1 MDDREGSVVAAE
13 DDVVAS
19 GASRDRCQS
28 DAEQLVPARD
38 LLTSFGLEP
47 LRFSAVR
54 AVPGL
59 ANGGHRHDRIQVGPS
74 VVGNQ
79 RSLSDNPPTSP
90 CEPLACSH
98 VSSTGSHAR
107 GARTHVLLDLDGTLS
122 DSEPGIL
129 NSLQWAC
136 MIEGFPIP
144 TEDEVRSVIGPPFE
158 LGLPSIGI
166 PDDAL
171 ERVIDRYRERYADTG
186 AYENT
191 LYDGI
196 VEMLDALA
204 QRGYSLSI
212 ATAKPEVTAH
222 PILDYFGISE
232 RFVVRAGATL
242 TSERRSKAQVIAH
255 ALHELGLHA
264 DPDVWDH
271 VIMIGDRDHDVLGAI
286 QHHIPCIGVLWGYGS
301 IEELLRAGAVA
312 LAESPA
318 EVVELVGR
326 EYGWP
331 DS

>member
-1 MDDREGSVVAAE
+1 
-13 DDVVAS
+13 VAS
-19 GASRDRCQS
+19 R
-28 DAEQLVPARD
+28 
-38 LLTSFGLEP
+38 
-47 LRFSAVR
+47 
-54 AVPGL
+54 
-59 ANGGHRHDRIQVGPS
+59 VGPA
-74 VVGNQ
+74 N
-79 RSLSDNPPTSP
+79 
-90 CEPLACSH
+90 
-98 VSSTGSHAR
+98 

-144 TEDEVRSVIGPPFE
+144 TVDEVRSVIGPPFE

-196 VEMLDALA
+196 VDMLDALA
-204 QRGYSLSI
+204 AAGYSLSI

-222 PILDYFGISE
+222 PILDYFGLSN
-232 RFVVRAGATL
+232 RFEVRAGATL
-242 TSERRSKAQVIAH
+242 TSERRTKGQVIEH
-255 ALHELGLHA
+255 ALHELGMHA
-264 DPDVWDH
+264 DGDVWNH
-271 VIMIGDRDHDVLGAI
+271 VIMIGDRDHDVLGAM

-301 IEELLRAGAVA
+301 IEELLGAGAVA

-318 EVVELVGR
+318 EVVELVAQ